1 MEILKDL
8 KEFEEYC
15 LKNNDLNA
23 ELVYNAQETIQV
35 LIEDRARLI
44 AAAEELVDLME
55 DVRTG
60 DYIPDSFTT
69 QPMRMAIKDAK
80 GEQDG

>member
-44 AAAEELVDLME
+44 AAAEAYIEGVELDRFSSNAWVAEQKTRLQQ
-55 DVRTG
+55 T
-60 DYIPDSFTT
+60 
-69 QPMRMAIKDAK
+69 IKEAK
-80 GEQDG
+80 GDE